1 MEYRK
6 LGRTGLEISAI
17 GLGTEHLKQTGENM
31 AEVLRVAIEAGVNYI
46 DVLYSNPEA
55 DADFWDSIAPELN
68 RYRDDLILMAHW
80 GPSDMYPDPAK
91 CQHCLDLAL
100 ERVDND
106 YFEGVMLTVVDSKG
120 TWSGWAQESLERLR
134 PYREQGRIGT
144 IGLSGHVA
152 PVVAEAARSGLI
164 DVVMFPINLL
174 GHDDEEVKALYR
186 TCAEQDVG
194 LVGMKVYN
202 GGTLLSVKGEPSGI
216 TPVQCLH
223 YALSQPV
230 ATVVPGAR
238 NAAEMRATLRY
249 LGATEA
255 EKDYSTVSANIHELL
270 AGQCTY
276 CQHCLPCPQG
286 IEMGWIIW
294 HLDQVPNRGLEL
306 IKEWYAGFPVKASA
320 CVACGDCMA
329 RCPFDVDIVARMEEA
344 VALFE
349 EDSQSV

>member
-6 LGRTGLEISAI
+6 LGGTDLEVSAI
-17 GLGTEHLKQTGENM
+17 GLGTEHLVQTRENM
-31 AEVLRVAIEAGVNYI
+31 QEVLRIGVDAGINYI
-46 DVLYSNPEA
+46 DVLYSSPEA
-55 DADFWDSIAPELN
+55 NAVFWDSIGPELV
-68 RYRDDLILMAHW
+68 RYRDKLILTGHW
-80 GPSDMYPDPAK
+80 GPSDMYPDPAE

-100 ERVDND
+100 ERINNG
-106 YFEGVMLTVVDSKG
+106 YFEAVMLTVVDSEK
-120 TWSGWAQESLERLR
+120 TWNGWAQESLERLR
-134 PYREQGRIGT
+134 SYKEQGRIGH

-152 PVVAEAARSGLI
+152 PIATKAAQSGLI
-164 DVVMFPINLL
+164 DVLMFPINLL
-174 GHDDEEVKALYR
+174 GHDDEEVKAL
-186 TCAEQDVG
+186 CQACVEQDVG
-194 LVGMKVYN
+194 LVAMKVYN

-238 NAAEMRATLRY
+238 NADEMRATLRY
-249 LGATEA
+249 LEATDA
-255 EKDYSTVSANIHELL
+255 ERAYSDIPANIHELL

-276 CQHCLPCPQG
+276 CQHCLPCPQE

-294 HLDQVPNRGLEL
+294 HLDQVQSRGTEL

-320 CVACGDCMA
+320 CVECGECLE
-329 RCPFDVDIVARMEEA
+329 RCPFDVDIIAKMQEA

-349 EDSQSV
+349 SV

>member
-6 LGRTGLEISAI
+6 LGRTGLEVSTI

-31 AEVLRVAIEAGVNYI
+31 QEVLCVAVEAGVNYI
-46 DVLYSNPEA
+46 DVLYSSPEA

-68 RYRDDLILMAHW
+68 RYRDDLVLMAHW

-100 ERVDND
+100 ECVDNG
-106 YFEGVMLTVVDSKG
+106 YFEGVMLTVVDSEE
-120 TWSGWAQESLERLR
+120 TWSGWAQESLERLQ
-134 PYREQGRIGT
+134 PYKAQGRIGS
-144 IGLSGHVA
+144 IGLSGHTA
-152 PVVAEAARSGLI
+152 PIVTKAAQSGLI
-164 DVVMFPINLL
+164 DVVMFPVNLL
-174 GHDDEEVKALYR
+174 GHDNEEVQALFQA
-186 TCAEQDVG
+186 CDEQDVG

-202 GGTLLSVKGEPSGI
+202 GGTLLSIRGEPSGI

-230 ATVVPGAR
+230 ATVVPGAKNR
-238 NAAEMRATLRY
+238 EEMRATLRY
-249 LGATEA
+249 LEATDE
-255 EKDYSTVSANIHELL
+255 EKDYADISANIHELL

-294 HLDQVPNRGLEL
+294 QLDQVQSRGLEV

-320 CVACGDCMA
+320 CVECGECMT
-329 RCPFDVDIVARMEEA
+329 RCPFDVDIIARMQEA
-344 VALFE
+344 VELLEGA
-349 EDSQSV
+349 